1 MVGALLTVLTLG
13 VIQLGIAVYVRGVA
27 HDAALEGAYHAALA
41 DVDDEEGAARARA
54 VIDRTLGPDLVQDA
68 ETRRDSTR
76 GYPAVEVTLHVT
88 VPLVGLLG
96 VPGAWEVTAHAPLDS
111 FAAAS

>member
-13 VIQLGIAVYVRGVA
+13 VMQLGLAVYVRGVA

-41 DVDDEEGAARARA
+41 DVADEEGAARARA
-54 VIDRTLGPDLVQDA
+54 VIDRTVGAGLVGSV
-68 ETRRDSTR
+68 ETRRSSER
-76 GYPAVEVTLHVT
+76 GYPAVEVTLRIT

-111 FAAAS
+111 LDAPA